1 MRTSKRMK
9 KRDID
14 KLIATLQA
22 KHPLLWVG
30 RLRGQHSGIQSDGL
44 WFFTHPASQ
53 SEVQVES
60 ATGELPFHIESDR
73 DQNATLA
80 TTMGQAVAFI
90 EACLDLPSSS
100 P

>member
-1 MRTSKRMK
+1 MF

-14 KLIATLQA
+14 KLIASLQA

-30 RLRGQHSGIQSDGL
+30 RLRPKNSGIIGDGL

-60 ATGELPFHIESDR
+60 STGQLPFHIESDT
-73 DQNATLA
+73 DQKPILA
-80 TTMGQAVAFI
+80 TTMTEAASLI
-90 EACLDLPSSS
+90 ESRLGLDFDTP
-100 P
+100 